1 MTRLVIRLFSGITIY
16 NMSEATDQDII
27 TKQQFEYYKFQV
39 NFMMKEFMRKEEEIR
54 ASNNKLRE
62 QRNDI
67 FKQKQDLER
76 RTRELQKLIED
87 HDASIL
93 YASYIQSVILGNQD
107 SIRDFFNELFIFYK
121 PKGLVSGDFYWFHE
135 IDENRGIL
143 AIGDCAGHG
152 VPGALM
158 TTLNISLL
166 NEIVIKEGERNPNF
180 ILSHLDMRLTNAL
193 KGYNEMMV
201 YDGLDVSV
209 LYYDKKLNVASISST
224 HQKSYHLREN
234 KLNLVSGS
242 KIKLGQDE
250 SEGEKIFA
258 ETTFYVKPDDYLF
271 VSTDG
276 YVNQLNEDEIK
287 LGSER
292 FENLILRGSKSSVK
306 KHKEIFEEELNEWKG
321 SGTQSDDLL
330 LVGIKI

>member
-1 MTRLVIRLFSGITIY
+1 
-16 NMSEATDQDII
+16 MSEATDQEII

-39 NFMMKEFMRKEEEIR
+39 DFMMKEFMRKEEEIR
-54 ASNNKLRE
+54 ATNQELRE

-76 RTRELQKLIED
+76 KTQELQKVIED
-87 HDASIL
+87 HDSSIL

-107 SIRDFFNELFIFYK
+107 SISDFFKELFILYK

-166 NEIVIKEGERNPNF
+166 NEIIIKEGERNPNF
-180 ILSHLDMRLTNAL
+180 VLNHLDMRLTNAL
-193 KGYNEMMV
+193 KGYNEMAAH
-201 YDGLDVSV
+201 DGLDISI

-224 HQKSYHLREN
+224 YQSSYHFRKN
-234 KLNLVSGS
+234 KLNRISGA
-242 KIKLGQDE
+242 KIKLGQDDPDRD
-250 SEGEKIFA
+250 KIFA
-258 ETTFYVKPDDYLF
+258 ETTFYVKPNDYLF
-271 VSTDG
+271 FSTDG
-276 YVNQLNEDEIK
+276 YINQLNMDEQKFGATHFEDLILK
-287 LGSER
+287 GSELS
-292 FENLILRGSKSSVK
+292 LID
-306 KHKEIFEEELNEWKG
+306 HKEVFERELNEWKG
-321 SGTQSDDLL
+321 SSAQSDDVL